1 MYFFGFL
8 REGGVCA
15 PSDTELDVGAH
26 RSAAEISVDINHTGQ
41 NKCLKQLISSEKVH
55 IFVGRTDIS
64 LRPEVALL
72 AYHTI

>member
-41 NKCLKQLISSEKVH
+41 NKYLKQLISSEK
-55 IFVGRTDIS
+55 FIS
-64 LRPEVALL
+64 SWGEQTSHYARK
-72 AYHTI
+72 